1 MTNSMP
7 PWLPIDS
14 EDEEDITPEELFR
27 KASLVREAIQKDSDI
42 QQWHPHEL
50 AFAIL
55 MSATHCGSANGLS
68 KGDMRDGLEAIL
80 DLKKDKSELC

>member
-1 MTNSMP
+1 MPTLIP

-14 EDEEDITPEELFR
+14 KDEEDITPEELFR
-27 KASLVREAIQKDSDI
+27 KAGLVREAIQKDSDI
-42 QQWHPHEL
+42 QKWHPHEL

-68 KGDMRDGLEAIL
+68 KDDMRAGLEAIL
-80 DLKKDKSELC
+80 DLKKDRSELS